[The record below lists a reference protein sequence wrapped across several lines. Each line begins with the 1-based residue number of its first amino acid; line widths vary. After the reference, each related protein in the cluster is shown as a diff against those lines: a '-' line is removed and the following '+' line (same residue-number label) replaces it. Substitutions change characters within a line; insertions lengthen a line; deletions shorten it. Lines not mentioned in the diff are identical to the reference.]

1 MSEVRLSLKHGF
13 NPCRSLDLIA
23 ARISFRSSARNPSL
37 FLKKKRVLL
46 ILAFWTLDI
55 APLPAVLRQEAA
67 QPTVACWQVLKP
79 DRRDGAR
86 WIPKVFQPT
95 ASPFF
100 VFAFPLFSSFIVR
113 SITQD
118 WVLSRSKL
126 DRFNGFHANAKAK
139 LF

>member
-55 APLPAVLRQEAA
+55 APLPAVFRHAA
-67 QPTVACWQVLKP
+67 EHPAVAYWQVLKP

-100 VFAFPLFSSFIVR
+100 VFAFPLLSSFIVR

-118 WVLSRSKL
+118 GLLSSSKL
-126 DRFNGFHANAKAK
+126 DRLNRFQPNAKAK
-139 LF
+139 LL